1 MNYSHHYHAGS
12 AADVFKHVVLLV
24 LLQHLHKKEKPF
36 FYLDTHAGA
45 PGYALRSAAS
55 QKTLEYKNG
64 IERLWQKNPQ
74 SQVLKDYLH
83 LIAAT
88 NKKGVKSV
96 QYYPG
101 SATIARA
108 LLRPQDRMAL
118 IENDLP
124 VFIEL
129 QKKFRKD
136 TQTLVLN
143 EDGYDTIKALLPP
156 KERRGLVL
164 IDPPYEEPNEFKKLF
179 AGLTQAYHRFETG
192 IYAAWYPIKARRAI
206 QAFHRKLS
214 ASSIDNILIV
224 EFCPYPDDNAQR
236 LNGSGLCIIN
246 PPWQFAETLKTCLP
260 ELLNY
265 LKLSPNGF
273 TEAFE
278 LE

>member
-24 LLQHLHKKEKPF
+24 LLQYLHKKEKPF

-45 PGYALRSAAS
+45 PSYALRNTAS

-64 IERLWQKNPQ
+64 IECLWQKKPH
-74 SQVLKDYLH
+74 SQVLRDYLH
-83 LIAAT
+83 LIAAN
-88 NKKGVKSV
+88 NKNGVKSI

-108 LLRPQDRMAL
+108 LLRSQDRMAL
-118 IENDLP
+118 VEKDLSI
-124 VFIEL
+124 FIEL

-136 TQTLVLN
+136 SQTLVLN
-143 EDGYDTIKALLPP
+143 EDGYDSMKALLPP

-164 IDPPYEEPNEFKKLF
+164 IDPPYEEANEFKKLF
-179 AGLTQAYHRFETG
+179 AGLTQAYRRFETG
-192 IYAAWYPIKARRAI
+192 IYAAWYPIKARRVI

-214 ASSIDNILIV
+214 TSSINHILIV

-246 PPWQFAETLKTCLP
+246 PPWQLAETLKTCLP
-260 ELLNY
+260 ELLSY
-265 LKLSPNGF
+265 LKRSPKGF
-273 TEAFE
+273 TEVFE
-278 LE
+278 LN